1 MSEAWSCKDS
11 PRHGV
16 VRTREKHQ
24 HSRKIL
30 DNERCT
36 FVSILTKRR
45 NETYIDAAGIST
57 VASRSEEFT
66 QTLYYKPFKMKP
78 LYSFSNFQETLQ
90 QTCTLQCSFFVQEVS
105 VVHINLQKSAKS

>member
-1 MSEAWSCKDS
+1 ME
-11 PRHGV
+11 
-16 VRTREKHQ
+16 
-24 HSRKIL
+24 
-30 DNERCT
+30 NERRT

-45 NETYIDAAGIST
+45 DETYIDSAGTSM

-90 QTCTLQCSFFVQEVS
+90 QTCIIQCSLSILICKSQRSLDFRREFIKLFVFPRV
-105 VVHINLQKSAKS
+105 A

>member
-1 MSEAWSCKDS
+1 M
-11 PRHGV
+11 
-16 VRTREKHQ
+16 
-24 HSRKIL
+24 

-45 NETYIDAAGIST
+45 DETYIDAAGTSM

-78 LYSFSNFQETLQ
+78 LYSFSNFQEALQ
-90 QTCTLQCSFFVQEVS
+90 QTCIIQC
-105 VVHINLQKSAKS
+105 